1 MQNYYGGSWDSSV
14 QNHQSFA
21 PSQATVNSFI
31 RRVFLIMTCGLG
43 ITGATA
49 WGLRDYFINNP
60 LALEGL
66 GGLYWVI
73 AFLPLVFVLI
83 FSFGFE
89 RLTFLSASILFGVY
103 SAVMGGWLSFI
114 LLRYSGASI
123 ASTFFIT
130 AGTFAVMALIGFTTK
145 INLAKFGSVLL
156 MVLVGMIIASIVNMF
171 LASGPLYWIISGV
184 GVLVFAG
191 LTAYDTQRLVE
202 MSAMEEHDADFA
214 GKASV
219 IGALSLYLNFINLFL
234 FLLRF
239 TGGSRND

>member
-1 MQNYYGGSWDSSV
+1 MQNYYGGSWDSTA
-14 QNHQSFA
+14 QNQLGA
-21 PSQATVNSFI
+21 PALTTVNSFI
-31 RRVFLIMTCGLG
+31 RRVFLIMTCGLS

-60 LALEGL
+60 EVIEGL
-66 GGLYWVI
+66 GRSSLII
-73 AFLPLVFVLI
+73 AFLPFIFVLI
-83 FSFGFE
+83 LNYGFE
-89 RLTFLSASILFGVY
+89 RLTFLSASIIFGLF
-103 SAVMGGWLSFI
+103 SAVMGGSLSFV
-114 LLRYSGASI
+114 LLMYSGASI

-156 MVLVGMIIASIVNMF
+156 MVLVGLIIAMFVNFF
-171 LASGPLYWIISGV
+171 LASSTLDWIISGV
-184 GVLVFAG
+184 GVIVFAG

-202 MSAMEEHDADFA
+202 MSAIEEQDADFA
-214 GKASV
+214 GKAS
-219 IGALSLYLNFINLFL
+219 ILGALSLYLNFINLFL